1 VSRTGIRF
9 LAYALGAVAFGL
21 VNWFFRDHLG
31 MLIDR
36 YFDHRAISQAV
47 EDPLLQNLILGIP
60 LFLIWL
66 LVAFVVIWIEVSHT
80 RRPLMAALAVTAF
93 WLLANLVYYAI
104 WAGEIMLGRGLLG
117 PEVPFA
123 TDPGWSTF
131 WRSIGDV
138 DMIIGS
144 DLRLYGAIAVIGGPI
159 TGGIGGYLLL
169 KLMEWWQSSR
179 RSDRSIFPSLRRGSD
194 DVTLRR

>member
-1 VSRTGIRF
+1 MSETRKRF

-21 VNWFFRDHLG
+21 VNWLFRDRLG

-36 YFDHRAISQAV
+36 FFDHRVVSRAV

-66 LVAFVVIWIEVSHT
+66 LVALVVIWIEISHT

-131 WRSIGDV
+131 WQSIGDV

-144 DLRLYGAIAVIGGPI
+144 DLRLYGAIALIGGPI
-159 TGGIGGYLLL
+159 IGGIGGYLLL
-169 KLMEWWQSSR
+169 KLMEWWRSPR
-179 RSDRSIFPSLRRGSD
+179 WSDRSFLPSLRRGRD
-194 DVTLRR
+194 NGTVRR